1 MLMRMC
7 ILGFLQM
14 TFLRKKSLIRKRSVN
29 TYKKSWKK
37 KYIPVAVISLLIL
50 AAVLYGIRNGGE
62 DGRGG
67 NILVG
72 ASPDTSAFQM
82 YYFDG
87 ETVVVRTLYDSGTEK
102 EVIKKINGIPLQA
115 AEEDAL
121 SQMEPPF
128 YGFWISGQDGFDIS
142 VAASGGVWLKNDGA
156 VYYGDTD
163 LSVLWEQMEGKDED
177 IWNVLNFPNAG
188 RLSAYHTIFLLKA
201 DEQTTESPE
210 CLTMTVED
218 IGTSEITVRIANN
231 SGEEFSYGEYFSLQ
245 KQIDGQWYTI
255 PVKADNVG
263 FQDIA
268 HILPDG
274 ESVSET
280 YNLDIYGTLE
290 PGTYRLVVETLSAEF
305 LVGHGRMV
313 GIEGE

>member
-1 MLMRMC
+1 MKTEK
-7 ILGFLQM
+7 IL
-14 TFLRKKSLIRKRSVN
+14 
-29 TYKKSWKK
+29 WKK
-37 KYIPVAVISLLIL
+37 KYITVLMLSLLIL
-50 AAVLYGIRNGGE
+50 AAVLYGIRN
-62 DGRGG
+62 DRRNDNGG
-67 NILVG
+67 NILAG
-72 ASPDTSAFQM
+72 ASPDTSALQM

-102 EVIKKINGIPLQA
+102 EVIKKINVIPLLA

-128 YGFWISGQDGFDIS
+128 YGFWISGQDDFDIS

-177 IWNVLNFPNAG
+177 TWNVLNFPNAG

-201 DEQTTESPE
+201 DEQTAESPE
-210 CLTMTVED
+210 GLTMTVED
-218 IGTSEITVRIANN
+218 IGTSGITVRIANN

-255 PVKADNVG
+255 PVRADNVG

-274 ESVSET
+274 ESASET
-280 YNLDIYGTLE
+280 YNLDLYGTLE
-290 PGTYRLVVETLSAEF
+290 PGIYRLVVETLFAEF
-305 LVGHGRMV
+305 LVGHGRMA
-313 GIEGE
+313 GFDSN

>member
-1 MLMRMC
+1 MVKTEKVLWR
-7 ILGFLQM
+7 
-14 TFLRKKSLIRKRSVN
+14 
-29 TYKKSWKK
+29 K
-37 KYIPVAVISLLIL
+37 KYITVLILSLLIL
-50 AAVLYGIRNGGE
+50 AAVLYGIRNGRRN
-62 DGRGG
+62 DKGG
-67 NILVG
+67 NILAG

-87 ETVVVRTLYDSGTEK
+87 ETVAVRTLYDSGAEK

-128 YGFWISGQDGFDIS
+128 YGVWVSSQDGFDIS
-142 VAASGGVWLKNDGA
+142 VTASGGVWLKNDGA

-163 LSVLWEQMEGKDED
+163 LSGLWEQMEGKDED
-177 IWNVLNFPNAG
+177 TWNALNFPNAG

-201 DEQTTESPE
+201 DEQTAEVPE
-210 CLTMTVED
+210 GLTLTVED
-218 IGTSEITVRIANN
+218 IGTSEITVRITNN
-231 SGEEFSYGEYFSLQ
+231 SGEEFSYGEYFSIQ
-245 KQIDGQWYTI
+245 KQIDGQWYTV
-255 PVKADNVG
+255 PVRADNVG

-268 HILPDG
+268 HILPNG
-274 ESVSET
+274 ESASET
-280 YNLDIYGTLE
+280 YNLNIYGTLE

-305 LVGHGRMV
+305 LVGHGRMA

>member
-1 MLMRMC
+1 MVKTEKVLWR
-7 ILGFLQM
+7 
-14 TFLRKKSLIRKRSVN
+14 
-29 TYKKSWKK
+29 K
-37 KYIPVAVISLLIL
+37 KYITVLILSLLIL
-50 AAVLYGIRNGGE
+50 AAVLYGIRNGRRN
-62 DGRGG
+62 DKGG
-67 NILVG
+67 NILAG

-87 ETVVVRTLYDSGTEK
+87 ETVAVRTLYDSGAEK

-128 YGFWISGQDGFDIS
+128 YGFWVSSQDGFDIS
-142 VAASGGVWLKNDGA
+142 VTASGGVWLKNDGA

-163 LSVLWEQMEGKDED
+163 LSGLWEQMEGKDED
-177 IWNVLNFPNAG
+177 TRNALNFPNAG

-201 DEQTTESPE
+201 DEQTAEVPE
-210 CLTMTVED
+210 GLTLTVED
-218 IGTSEITVRIANN
+218 IGTSEITVRITNN
-231 SGEEFSYGEYFSLQ
+231 SEEEFSYGEYFSIQ
-245 KQIDGQWYTI
+245 KQIDGQWYTV
-255 PVKADNVG
+255 PVRADNVG

-268 HILPDG
+268 HILPNG
-274 ESVSET
+274 ESASET
-280 YNLDIYGTLE
+280 YNLNIYGTLE

-305 LVGHGRMV
+305 LVGHGRMA

>member
-1 MLMRMC
+1 MKTEKVLWR
-7 ILGFLQM
+7 
-14 TFLRKKSLIRKRSVN
+14 
-29 TYKKSWKK
+29 K
-37 KYIPVAVISLLIL
+37 KYITVLILSLLIL
-50 AAVLYGIRNGGE
+50 AAVLYGIRNGRRN
-62 DGRGG
+62 DKGG
-67 NILVG
+67 NILAG

-87 ETVVVRTLYDSGTEK
+87 ETVAVRTLYDSGAEK

-128 YGFWISGQDGFDIS
+128 YGFWVSSQDGFDIS
-142 VAASGGVWLKNDGA
+142 VTASGGVWLRNDGA

-163 LSVLWEQMEGKDED
+163 LSFLWKEMEGSDED
-177 IWNVLNFPNAG
+177 TWNVLNFPNAG

-201 DEQTTESPE
+201 DEQTAEVPE
-210 CLTMTVED
+210 GLTLTVED
-218 IGTSEITVRIANN
+218 IGTSEITVRITNN
-231 SGEEFSYGEYFSLQ
+231 SGEEFSYGEYFSIQ
-245 KQIDGQWYTI
+245 KQIDGQWYTV
-255 PVKADNVG
+255 PVRADNVG

-268 HILPDG
+268 HILPNG
-274 ESVSET
+274 ESASET
-280 YNLDIYGTLE
+280 YNLNIYGTLE

-305 LVGHGRMV
+305 LVGHGRMA

>member
-1 MLMRMC
+1 MVKTEKVLWR
-7 ILGFLQM
+7 
-14 TFLRKKSLIRKRSVN
+14 
-29 TYKKSWKK
+29 K
-37 KYIPVAVISLLIL
+37 KYITVLILSLLIL
-50 AAVLYGIRNGGE
+50 AAVLYGIRNGRRN
-62 DGRGG
+62 DKGG
-67 NILVG
+67 NILAG

-87 ETVVVRTLYDSGTEK
+87 ETVAVRTLYDSGAEK

-128 YGFWISGQDGFDIS
+128 YGFWVSSQDGFDIS
-142 VAASGGVWLKNDGA
+142 VTASGGVWLKNDGA

-163 LSVLWEQMEGKDED
+163 LSGLWEQMEGKDED
-177 IWNVLNFPNAG
+177 TWNALNFPNAG

-201 DEQTTESPE
+201 DEQTAEVPE
-210 CLTMTVED
+210 GLTLTVED
-218 IGTSEITVRIANN
+218 IGTSEITVRITNN
-231 SGEEFSYGEYFSLQ
+231 SEEEFSYGEYFSIQ
-245 KQIDGQWYTI
+245 KQIDGQWYTV
-255 PVKADNVG
+255 PVRADNVG

-268 HILPDG
+268 HILPNG
-274 ESVSET
+274 ESASET
-280 YNLDIYGTLE
+280 YNLNIYGTLE

-305 LVGHGRMV
+305 LVGHGRMA

>member
-1 MLMRMC
+1 MVKTEK
-7 ILGFLQM
+7 IL
-14 TFLRKKSLIRKRSVN
+14 
-29 TYKKSWKK
+29 WKK
-37 KYIPVAVISLLIL
+37 KYITVLILSLLIL
-50 AAVLYGIRNGGE
+50 AAVLYGIRNGRRN
-62 DGRGG
+62 DKGG
-67 NILVG
+67 NILAG
-72 ASPDTSAFQM
+72 ASPDTSALQM

-87 ETVVVRTLYDSGTEK
+87 ETVVVRTLYDSDTEK

-177 IWNVLNFPNAG
+177 TWNVLSFPNAG

-201 DEQTTESPE
+201 DEQTAEVPE
-210 CLTMTVED
+210 GLTLTVED
-218 IGTSEITVRIANN
+218 IGTSEITVRITNN
-231 SGEEFSYGEYFSLQ
+231 SGEEFSYGEYFSIQ
-245 KQIDGQWYTI
+245 KQIDGQWYTV
-255 PVKADNVG
+255 PVRADNVG

-268 HILPDG
+268 HILPNG
-274 ESVSET
+274 ESASET
-280 YNLDIYGTLE
+280 YNLNIYGTLE
-290 PGTYRLVVETLSAEF
+290 PGTYRLVVETLSADF
-305 LVGHGRMV
+305 LVGHGRMA

>member
-1 MLMRMC
+1 MKTEK
-7 ILGFLQM
+7 IL
-14 TFLRKKSLIRKRSVN
+14 
-29 TYKKSWKK
+29 WKK
-37 KYIPVAVISLLIL
+37 KYITVLILSLLIL
-50 AAVLYGIRNGGE
+50 AAVLYGIRNGRRN
-62 DGRGG
+62 DKGG
-67 NILVG
+67 NILAG
-72 ASPDTSAFQM
+72 ASPDTSALQM

-87 ETVVVRTLYDSGTEK
+87 ETVVVRTLYDSDTEK

-121 SQMEPPF
+121 SKMEPPF

-177 IWNVLNFPNAG
+177 TWNVLSFPNAG

-201 DEQTTESPE
+201 DEQTAEVPE
-210 CLTMTVED
+210 GLTLTVED
-218 IGTSEITVRIANN
+218 IGTSEITVRITNN
-231 SGEEFSYGEYFSLQ
+231 SGEEFSYGEYFSIQ
-245 KQIDGQWYTI
+245 KQIDGQWYTV
-255 PVKADNVG
+255 PVRADNVG

-268 HILPDG
+268 HILPNG
-274 ESVSET
+274 ESASET

-290 PGTYRLVVETLSAEF
+290 PGTYRLVVETLSADF
-305 LVGHGRMV
+305 LVGHGRMA

>member
-1 MLMRMC
+1 MVKTEK
-7 ILGFLQM
+7 IL
-14 TFLRKKSLIRKRSVN
+14 
-29 TYKKSWKK
+29 WKK
-37 KYIPVAVISLLIL
+37 KYITVLILSLLIL
-50 AAVLYGIRNGGE
+50 AAVLYGIRNGRRN
-62 DGRGG
+62 DKGG
-67 NILVG
+67 NILAG

-87 ETVVVRTLYDSGTEK
+87 ETVAVRTLYDSGAEK

-128 YGFWISGQDGFDIS
+128 YGFWVSSQDGFDIS
-142 VAASGGVWLKNDGA
+142 VTASGGVWLKNDGA

-163 LSVLWEQMEGKDED
+163 LSGLWEQMEGKDED
-177 IWNVLNFPNAG
+177 TWNALNFPNAG

-201 DEQTTESPE
+201 DEQTAEVPE
-210 CLTMTVED
+210 GLTLTVED
-218 IGTSEITVRIANN
+218 IGTSEITVRITNN
-231 SGEEFSYGEYFSLQ
+231 SGEEFSYGEYFSIQ
-245 KQIDGQWYTI
+245 KQIDGQWYTV
-255 PVKADNVG
+255 PVRADNVG

-268 HILPDG
+268 HILPNG
-274 ESVSET
+274 ESASET
-280 YNLDIYGTLE
+280 YNLNIYGTLE

-305 LVGHGRMV
+305 LVGHGRMA

>member
-1 MLMRMC
+1 MVKTEKVLWR
-7 ILGFLQM
+7 
-14 TFLRKKSLIRKRSVN
+14 
-29 TYKKSWKK
+29 K
-37 KYIPVAVISLLIL
+37 KYITVLILSLLIL
-50 AAVLYGIRNGGE
+50 AAVLYGIRNGRRN
-62 DGRGG
+62 DKGG
-67 NILVG
+67 NILAG

-87 ETVVVRTLYDSGTEK
+87 ETVAVRTLYDSGAEK

-128 YGFWISGQDGFDIS
+128 YGFWVSSQDGFDIS
-142 VAASGGVWLKNDGA
+142 VTASGGVWLKNDGA

-163 LSVLWEQMEGKDED
+163 LSGLWEQMEGKDED
-177 IWNVLNFPNAG
+177 TWNALNFPNAG

-201 DEQTTESPE
+201 DEQTAEVPE
-210 CLTMTVED
+210 GLTLTVED
-218 IGTSEITVRIANN
+218 IGTSEITVRITNN
-231 SGEEFSYGEYFSLQ
+231 SEEEFSYGEYFSIQ
-245 KQIDGQWYTI
+245 KQIDGQWYTV
-255 PVKADNVG
+255 PVRADNVG

-268 HILPDG
+268 HILPNG
-274 ESVSET
+274 ESASET
-280 YNLDIYGTLE
+280 YNLNIYGTLE

-305 LVGHGRMV
+305 LAGHGRMA

>member
-1 MLMRMC
+1 MDLEAAVKQYGRMLYRIC
-7 ILGFLQM
+7 IVILGSEEDAQDAVQD
-14 TFLRKKSLIRKRSVN
+14 TFCKYLEKKPKFAD
-29 TYKKSWKK
+29 TEYEKSWKK
-37 KYIPVAVISLLIL
+37 KYIPLAVISLLIL

-62 DGRGG
+62 DGKGG
-67 NILVG
+67 NILAG

-115 AEEDAL
+115 A
-121 SQMEPPF
+121 
-128 YGFWISGQDGFDIS
+128 
-142 VAASGGVWLKNDGA
+142 
-156 VYYGDTD
+156 
-163 LSVLWEQMEGKDED
+163 
-177 IWNVLNFPNAG
+177 
-188 RLSAYHTIFLLKA
+188 
-201 DEQTTESPE
+201 
-210 CLTMTVED
+210 ED

-274 ESVSET
+274 ESVSEI
-280 YNLDIYGTLE
+280 YNLGNLQRYDLDVCGVRFRICHNDVAAPKST
-290 PGTYRLVVETLSAEF
+290 RQ
-305 LVGHGRMV
+305 
-313 GIEGE
+313 

>member
-1 MLMRMC
+1 MKTEK
-7 ILGFLQM
+7 IL
-14 TFLRKKSLIRKRSVN
+14 
-29 TYKKSWKK
+29 WKK
-37 KYIPVAVISLLIL
+37 KYITVLMLSLLIL
-50 AAVLYGIRNGGE
+50 AAVLYGIRN
-62 DGRGG
+62 DRRNDNGG
-67 NILVG
+67 NILAG
-72 ASPDTSAFQM
+72 ASPDTSALQM

-102 EVIKKINGIPLQA
+102 EVIKKINVIPLLA

-142 VAASGGVWLKNDGA
+142 VSPSGDVWLKNDGA

-177 IWNVLNFPNAG
+177 TWNVLNFPNAG

-201 DEQTTESPE
+201 DEQTAESPE
-210 CLTMTVED
+210 GLTMTVED
-218 IGTSEITVRIANN
+218 IGTSGITVRIANN

-255 PVKADNVG
+255 PVRADNVG

-274 ESVSET
+274 ESASET
-280 YNLDIYGTLE
+280 YNLDLYGTLE
-290 PGTYRLVVETLSAEF
+290 PGIYRLVVETLFAEF
-305 LVGHGRMV
+305 LVGHGRMA
-313 GIEGE
+313 GFDSN

>member
-1 MLMRMC
+1 MKTEKVLWR
-7 ILGFLQM
+7 
-14 TFLRKKSLIRKRSVN
+14 
-29 TYKKSWKK
+29 K
-37 KYIPVAVISLLIL
+37 KYITVLILSLLIL
-50 AAVLYGIRNGGE
+50 AAVLYGIRNGRRN
-62 DGRGG
+62 DKGG
-67 NILVG
+67 NILAG

-87 ETVVVRTLYDSGTEK
+87 ETVAVRTLYDSGAEK

-128 YGFWISGQDGFDIS
+128 YGFWVSSQDGFDIS
-142 VAASGGVWLKNDGA
+142 VTASGGVWLKNDGA

-163 LSVLWEQMEGKDED
+163 LSGLWEQMEGKDED
-177 IWNVLNFPNAG
+177 TRNALNFPNAG

-201 DEQTTESPE
+201 DEQTAEVPE
-210 CLTMTVED
+210 GLTLTVED
-218 IGTSEITVRIANN
+218 IGTSEITVRITNN
-231 SGEEFSYGEYFSLQ
+231 SGEEFSYGEYFSIQ
-245 KQIDGQWYTI
+245 KQIDGQWYTV
-255 PVKADNVG
+255 PVRADNVG

-268 HILPDG
+268 HILPNG
-274 ESVSET
+274 ESASET
-280 YNLDIYGTLE
+280 YNLNIYGTLE

-305 LVGHGRMV
+305 LVGHGRMA

>member
-1 MLMRMC
+1 M
-7 ILGFLQM
+7 
-14 TFLRKKSLIRKRSVN
+14 N

-50 AAVLYGIRNGGE
+50 AAVLYGIRNGGA

-67 NILVG
+67 NILAG
-72 ASPDTSAFQM
+72 ASPDTSVFQM

-121 SQMEPPF
+121 SRMEPPF

-142 VAASGGVWLKNDGA
+142 VAASSGVWLKNDGA

-163 LSVLWEQMEGKDED
+163 LSGLWEQMEGKDED
-177 IWNVLNFPNAG
+177 TWNVLNFPNAG
-188 RLSAYHTIFLLKA
+188 RLSAYHAIFLLKA
-201 DEQTTESPE
+201 DEQTAEVPKG
-210 CLTMTVED
+210 LAMTVED
-218 IGTSEITVRIANN
+218 MGTSEITVRIANN
-231 SGEEFSYGEYFSLQ
+231 SGKEFSYGEYFSIQ

-305 LVGHGRMV
+305 LVGMRG
-313 GIEGE
+313 

>member
-1 MLMRMC
+1 MKTEKVLWR
-7 ILGFLQM
+7 
-14 TFLRKKSLIRKRSVN
+14 
-29 TYKKSWKK
+29 K
-37 KYIPVAVISLLIL
+37 KYITVLILSLLIL
-50 AAVLYGIRNGGE
+50 AAVLYGIRNGRRN
-62 DGRGG
+62 DKGG
-67 NILVG
+67 NILAG

-87 ETVVVRTLYDSGTEK
+87 ETVAVRTLYDSGAEK

-128 YGFWISGQDGFDIS
+128 YGFWVSSQDGFDIS

-163 LSVLWEQMEGKDED
+163 LSGLWEQMEGKDED
-177 IWNVLNFPNAG
+177 TWNALNFPNAG

-201 DEQTTESPE
+201 DEQTAEVPE
-210 CLTMTVED
+210 GLTLTVED
-218 IGTSEITVRIANN
+218 IGTSEITVRITNN
-231 SGEEFSYGEYFSLQ
+231 SGEKFSYGEYFSIQ
-245 KQIDGQWYTI
+245 KQIDGQWYTG
-255 PVKADNVG
+255 PVRADNVG

-268 HILPDG
+268 HILPNG
-274 ESVSET
+274 ESASET
-280 YNLDIYGTLE
+280 YNLNIYGTLE

-305 LVGHGRMV
+305 LVGHGRMA

>member
-1 MLMRMC
+1 MKTEKVLWR
-7 ILGFLQM
+7 
-14 TFLRKKSLIRKRSVN
+14 
-29 TYKKSWKK
+29 K
-37 KYIPVAVISLLIL
+37 KYITVLILSLLIL
-50 AAVLYGIRNGGE
+50 AAVLYGIRNGRRN
-62 DGRGG
+62 DKGG
-67 NILVG
+67 NILAG

-87 ETVVVRTLYDSGTEK
+87 ETVAVRTLYDSGAEK

-128 YGFWISGQDGFDIS
+128 YGFWVSSQDGFDIS
-142 VAASGGVWLKNDGA
+142 VTASGGVWLKNNGA

-177 IWNVLNFPNAG
+177 TWNALNFPNAG

-201 DEQTTESPE
+201 DEQTAEVPE
-210 CLTMTVED
+210 GLTLTVED
-218 IGTSEITVRIANN
+218 IGTSEITVRITNN
-231 SGEEFSYGEYFSLQ
+231 SGEEFSYGEYFSIQ
-245 KQIDGQWYTI
+245 KQIDGQWYTV
-255 PVKADNVG
+255 PVRADNVG

-268 HILPDG
+268 HILPNG
-274 ESVSET
+274 ESASET
-280 YNLDIYGTLE
+280 YNLNIYGTLE

-305 LVGHGRMV
+305 LVGHGRMA

>member
-1 MLMRMC
+1 MKTEKVLWR
-7 ILGFLQM
+7 
-14 TFLRKKSLIRKRSVN
+14 
-29 TYKKSWKK
+29 K
-37 KYIPVAVISLLIL
+37 KYITVLILSLLIL
-50 AAVLYGIRNGGE
+50 AAVLYGIRNGRRN
-62 DGRGG
+62 DKGG
-67 NILVG
+67 NILAG

-87 ETVVVRTLYDSGTEK
+87 ETVAVRTLYDSGAEK
-102 EVIKKINGIPLQA
+102 EVIKKNNGIPLQA

-128 YGFWISGQDGFDIS
+128 YGFWVSSQDGFDIS
-142 VAASGGVWLKNDGA
+142 VTASGGVWLKNDGA

-163 LSVLWEQMEGKDED
+163 LSGLWEQMEGKDED
-177 IWNVLNFPNAG
+177 TWNALNFPNAG

-201 DEQTTESPE
+201 DEQTAEVPE
-210 CLTMTVED
+210 GLTLTVED
-218 IGTSEITVRIANN
+218 IGTSGIMVRIANN

-255 PVKADNVG
+255 PVREDNVG

-268 HILPDG
+268 HILPNG
-274 ESVSET
+274 ESASET
-280 YNLDIYGTLE
+280 YNLNIYGTLE

-305 LVGHGRMV
+305 LVGHGRMA

>member
-1 MLMRMC
+1 MVKTEK
-7 ILGFLQM
+7 IL
-14 TFLRKKSLIRKRSVN
+14 
-29 TYKKSWKK
+29 WKK
-37 KYIPVAVISLLIL
+37 KYITVLILSLLIL
-50 AAVLYGIRNGGE
+50 AAVLYGIRNGRRN
-62 DGRGG
+62 DKGG
-67 NILVG
+67 NILAG

-87 ETVVVRTLYDSGTEK
+87 ETVAVRTLYDSGAEK

-128 YGFWISGQDGFDIS
+128 YGFWVSSQDGFDIS

-177 IWNVLNFPNAG
+177 TWNVLNFPNAG

-201 DEQTTESPE
+201 DEQTAEVPE
-210 CLTMTVED
+210 GLTLTVED
-218 IGTSEITVRIANN
+218 IGTSGIMVRIANN

-255 PVKADNVG
+255 PVREDNVG

-280 YNLDIYGTLE
+280 YPLDLYGTLE
-290 PGTYRLVVETLSAEF
+290 PGIYRLVVEMLSAEF

>member
-1 MLMRMC
+1 MVKTEKVLWR
-7 ILGFLQM
+7 
-14 TFLRKKSLIRKRSVN
+14 
-29 TYKKSWKK
+29 K
-37 KYIPVAVISLLIL
+37 KYITVLILSLLIL
-50 AAVLYGIRNGGE
+50 AAVLYGIRNGRRN
-62 DGRGG
+62 DKGG
-67 NILVG
+67 NILAG

-87 ETVVVRTLYDSGTEK
+87 ETVAVRTLYDSGTEK

-128 YGFWISGQDGFDIS
+128 YGFWVSSQDGFDIS
-142 VAASGGVWLKNDGA
+142 VTASGGVWLKNDGA

-163 LSVLWEQMEGKDED
+163 LSGLWEQMEGKDED
-177 IWNVLNFPNAG
+177 TWNALNFPNVG

-201 DEQTTESPE
+201 DEQTAEVPE
-210 CLTMTVED
+210 GLTLTVED
-218 IGTSEITVRIANN
+218 IGTSEITVRITNN
-231 SGEEFSYGEYFSLQ
+231 SGEEFSYGEYFSIQ
-245 KQIDGQWYTI
+245 KQIDGQWYTV
-255 PVKADNVG
+255 PVRADNVG

-268 HILPDG
+268 HILPNG
-274 ESVSET
+274 ESASET
-280 YNLDIYGTLE
+280 YNLNIYGTLE

-305 LVGHGRMV
+305 LVGHGRMA

>member
-1 MLMRMC
+1 MVKTEKVLWR
-7 ILGFLQM
+7 
-14 TFLRKKSLIRKRSVN
+14 
-29 TYKKSWKK
+29 K
-37 KYIPVAVISLLIL
+37 KYITVLILSLLIL
-50 AAVLYGIRNGGE
+50 AAVLYGIRNGRRN
-62 DGRGG
+62 DKGG
-67 NILVG
+67 NILAG

-87 ETVVVRTLYDSGTEK
+87 ETVAVRTLYDSGAEK

-163 LSVLWEQMEGKDED
+163 LSGLWEQMEGKDED
-177 IWNVLNFPNAG
+177 TWNALNFPNAG

-201 DEQTTESPE
+201 DEQTAEVPE
-210 CLTMTVED
+210 GLTLTVED
-218 IGTSEITVRIANN
+218 IGTSEITVRITNN
-231 SGEEFSYGEYFSLQ
+231 SGEEFSYGEYFSIQ
-245 KQIDGQWYTI
+245 KQIDGQWYTV
-255 PVKADNVG
+255 PVRADNVG

-268 HILPDG
+268 HILPNG
-274 ESVSET
+274 ESASET
-280 YNLDIYGTLE
+280 YNLNIYGTLE

-305 LVGHGRMV
+305 LVGHGRMA

>member
-1 MLMRMC
+1 MVKTEK
-7 ILGFLQM
+7 IL
-14 TFLRKKSLIRKRSVN
+14 
-29 TYKKSWKK
+29 WKK
-37 KYIPVAVISLLIL
+37 KYITVLILSLLIL
-50 AAVLYGIRNGGE
+50 AAVLYGIRNGRRN
-62 DGRGG
+62 DKGG
-67 NILVG
+67 NILAG
-72 ASPDTSAFQM
+72 ASPDTSALQM

-163 LSVLWEQMEGKDED
+163 LSGLWEQMEGKDED
-177 IWNVLNFPNAG
+177 TWNALNFPNVG

-201 DEQTTESPE
+201 DEQTAEVPE
-210 CLTMTVED
+210 GLTLTVED
-218 IGTSEITVRIANN
+218 IGTSEITVRITNN
-231 SGEEFSYGEYFSLQ
+231 SGEEFSYGEYFSIQ
-245 KQIDGQWYTI
+245 KQIDGQWYTV
-255 PVKADNVG
+255 PVRADNVG

-268 HILPDG
+268 HILPNG
-274 ESVSET
+274 ESASET
-280 YNLDIYGTLE
+280 YNLNIYGTLE

-305 LVGHGRMV
+305 LVGHGRMA

>member
-1 MLMRMC
+1 MKTEKVLWR
-7 ILGFLQM
+7 
-14 TFLRKKSLIRKRSVN
+14 
-29 TYKKSWKK
+29 K
-37 KYIPVAVISLLIL
+37 KYITVLILSLLIL
-50 AAVLYGIRNGGE
+50 AAVLYGIRNGRRN
-62 DGRGG
+62 DKGG
-67 NILVG
+67 NILAG

-87 ETVVVRTLYDSGTEK
+87 ETVAVRTLYDSGAEK

-128 YGFWISGQDGFDIS
+128 YGFWVSSQDGFDIS
-142 VAASGGVWLKNDGA
+142 VTASGGVWLKNDGA

-163 LSVLWEQMEGKDED
+163 LSGLWEQMEGKDED
-177 IWNVLNFPNAG
+177 TWNALNFPNAG

-201 DEQTTESPE
+201 DEQTAEVPE
-210 CLTMTVED
+210 GLTLTVED
-218 IGTSEITVRIANN
+218 IGTSEITVRITNN
-231 SGEEFSYGEYFSLQ
+231 SEEEFSYGEYFSIQ
-245 KQIDGQWYTI
+245 KQIDGQWYTV
-255 PVKADNVG
+255 PVRADNVG

-268 HILPDG
+268 HILPNG
-274 ESVSET
+274 ESASET
-280 YNLDIYGTLE
+280 YNLNIYGTLE

-305 LVGHGRMV
+305 LVGHGRMA

>member
-1 MLMRMC
+1 MVKTEK
-7 ILGFLQM
+7 IL
-14 TFLRKKSLIRKRSVN
+14 
-29 TYKKSWKK
+29 WKK
-37 KYIPVAVISLLIL
+37 KYITVLMLSLLIL
-50 AAVLYGIRNGGE
+50 AAVLYGIRN
-62 DGRGG
+62 DRRNDNGG
-67 NILVG
+67 NILAG
-72 ASPDTSAFQM
+72 ASPDTSALQM

-102 EVIKKINGIPLQA
+102 EVIKKINVIPLLA

-142 VAASGGVWLKNDGA
+142 VSPSGGVWLKNDGA

-201 DEQTTESPE
+201 DEQTAESPE
-210 CLTMTVED
+210 GLTMTVED

-255 PVKADNVG
+255 PVRADNVG

-274 ESVSET
+274 ESASET
-280 YNLDIYGTLE
+280 YNLDLYGTLE
-290 PGTYRLVVETLSAEF
+290 PGIYRLVVETLFAEF
-305 LVGHGRMV
+305 LVGHGRMA
-313 GIEGE
+313 GFDSN

>member
-1 MLMRMC
+1 MVKTEKVLWR
-7 ILGFLQM
+7 
-14 TFLRKKSLIRKRSVN
+14 
-29 TYKKSWKK
+29 K
-37 KYIPVAVISLLIL
+37 KYITVLILSLLIL
-50 AAVLYGIRNGGE
+50 AAVLYGIRNGRRN
-62 DGRGG
+62 DKGG
-67 NILVG
+67 NILAG

-87 ETVVVRTLYDSGTEK
+87 ETVAVRTLYDSGTEK

-128 YGFWISGQDGFDIS
+128 YGFWVSSQDGFDIS
-142 VAASGGVWLKNDGA
+142 VTASGGVWLKNDGA

-163 LSVLWEQMEGKDED
+163 LSGLWEQMEGKDED
-177 IWNVLNFPNAG
+177 TWNALNFPNAG

-201 DEQTTESPE
+201 DEQTAEVPE
-210 CLTMTVED
+210 GLTLTVED
-218 IGTSEITVRIANN
+218 IGTSEITVRITNN
-231 SGEEFSYGEYFSLQ
+231 SGEEFSYGEYFSIQ
-245 KQIDGQWYTI
+245 KQIDGQWYTV
-255 PVKADNVG
+255 PVRADNVG

-268 HILPDG
+268 HILPNG
-274 ESVSET
+274 ESASET
-280 YNLDIYGTLE
+280 YNLNIYGTLE

-305 LVGHGRMV
+305 LVGHGRMA

>member
-1 MLMRMC
+1 MVKTEKVLWR
-7 ILGFLQM
+7 
-14 TFLRKKSLIRKRSVN
+14 
-29 TYKKSWKK
+29 K
-37 KYIPVAVISLLIL
+37 KYITVLILSLLIL
-50 AAVLYGIRNGGE
+50 AAVLYGIRNGRRN
-62 DGRGG
+62 DKGG
-67 NILVG
+67 NILAG

-87 ETVVVRTLYDSGTEK
+87 ETVAVRTLYDSGAEK

-128 YGFWISGQDGFDIS
+128 YGFWVSSQDGFDIS
-142 VAASGGVWLKNDGA
+142 VTASGGVWLKNDGA

-163 LSVLWEQMEGKDED
+163 LSGLWEQMEGKDED
-177 IWNVLNFPNAG
+177 TWNALNFPNVG

-201 DEQTTESPE
+201 DEQTAEVPE
-210 CLTMTVED
+210 GLTLTVED
-218 IGTSEITVRIANN
+218 IGTSEITVRITNN
-231 SGEEFSYGEYFSLQ
+231 SGEEFSYGEYFSIQ
-245 KQIDGQWYTI
+245 KQIDGQWYTV
-255 PVKADNVG
+255 PVRADNVG

-268 HILPDG
+268 HILPNG
-274 ESVSET
+274 ESASET
-280 YNLDIYGTLE
+280 YNLNIYGTLE

-305 LVGHGRMV
+305 LVGHGRMA

>member
-1 MLMRMC
+1 MKTEKVLWR
-7 ILGFLQM
+7 
-14 TFLRKKSLIRKRSVN
+14 
-29 TYKKSWKK
+29 K
-37 KYIPVAVISLLIL
+37 KYITVLILSLLIL
-50 AAVLYGIRNGGE
+50 AAVLYGIRNGRRN
-62 DGRGG
+62 DKGG
-67 NILVG
+67 NILAG

-87 ETVVVRTLYDSGTEK
+87 ETVAVRTLYDSGAEK

-128 YGFWISGQDGFDIS
+128 YGFWVSSQDGFDIS
-142 VAASGGVWLKNDGA
+142 VTASGGVWLKNDGA

-163 LSVLWEQMEGKDED
+163 LSGLWEQMEGKDED
-177 IWNVLNFPNAG
+177 TWNALNFPNAG

-201 DEQTTESPE
+201 DEQTAEVPE
-210 CLTMTVED
+210 GLTLTVED
-218 IGTSEITVRIANN
+218 IGTSEITVRITNN
-231 SGEEFSYGEYFSLQ
+231 SGEEFSYGEYFSIQ
-245 KQIDGQWYTI
+245 KQIDGQWYTV
-255 PVKADNVG
+255 PVRADNVG

-268 HILPDG
+268 HILPNG
-274 ESVSET
+274 ESASET
-280 YNLDIYGTLE
+280 YNLNIYGTLE